1 MTDQLMYKKNLLPYL
16 EGYKKAEWSLCGWRL
31 CISINIKHK
40 KGISFSFF
48 SARAGDEP
56 TGVGILAT
64 ADVGP
69 VRAYERTGGALIHLG
84 GRAHGKDDIQGRP
97 CSAHATASPRPGK
110 KLYPFKSLIF

>member
-1 MTDQLMYKKNLLPYL
+1 MLGKELFSDLEHTNL
-16 EGYKKAEWSLCGWRL
+16 EE
-31 CISINIKHK
+31 N
-40 KGISFSFF
+40 SFFFF

-64 ADVGP
+64 TDVGP
-69 VRAYERTGGALIHLG
+69 VRAHERTGGALILLR

-110 KLYPFKSLIF
+110 KL

>member
-1 MTDQLMYKKNLLPYL
+1 MTLYFHQSKPQN
-16 EGYKKAEWSLCGWRL
+16 R
-31 CISINIKHK
+31 IF
-40 KGISFSFF
+40 FSFF

-69 VRAYERTGGALIHLG
+69 VRAYERTGGALILLS

-97 CSAHATASPRPGK
+97 CSAHAAASPRPGK
-110 KLYPFKSLIF
+110 KLYPFKSLLFCQSVLTKNKKGFIK